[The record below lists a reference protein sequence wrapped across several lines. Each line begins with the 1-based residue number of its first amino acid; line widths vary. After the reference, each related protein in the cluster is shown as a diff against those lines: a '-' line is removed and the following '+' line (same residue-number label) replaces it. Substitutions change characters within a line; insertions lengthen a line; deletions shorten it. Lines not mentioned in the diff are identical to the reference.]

1 MCTLSVIPTT
11 DRLGRTCG
19 YRAVMSRDETRDR
32 SPARH
37 PEARDLDSAQGVWP
51 TDADAGGTWFAA
63 SERGLT
69 LALLNVNLGPHEPPN
84 RGVRTRGEIIP
95 SLIDRQKASEA
106 ATELRNMNLERYRP
120 FRLVAISR
128 RAVIDCRWD
137 RMRLVERRRRL
148 SPACFVSSGLGD
160 HIVSPRLMLFDSTFS
175 GVSGTAKMQDAFH
188 QHVWPGHEAISVMMS
203 RDDARTTSVTTVE
216 MRWEED
222 ADGPAGAM
230 THRDDAGS
238 SEIEIGGLVAAGA

>member
-1 MCTLSVIPTT
+1 MCTLTVIPMS
-11 DRLGRTCG
+11 DRLGRPAG

-32 SPARH
+32 SPARP
-37 PEARDLDSAQGVWP
+37 PETRDVGGARAVWP

-69 LALLNVNLGPHEPPN
+69 LARLNVNLGEHEPPN

-95 SLIDRQKASEA
+95 ALIGRQKASEA
-106 ATELRNMNLERYRP
+106 AAELRSMNLDRYRP

-137 RMRLVERRRRL
+137 RERLVERRRRL
-148 SPACFVSSGLGD
+148 APACFVSSGLGD

-175 GVSGTAKMQDAFH
+175 GVTGTAKMQDAYH
-188 QHVWPGHEAISVMMS
+188 RHVWPGHEAISVMMN
-203 RDDARTTSVTTVE
+203 REDARTTSVSTVE
-216 MRWEED
+216 MRWEAE
-222 ADGPAGAM
+222 APGPTGAM
-230 THRDDAGS
+230 KHEDDAGS
-238 SEIEIGGLVAAGA
+238 SEVALAWLVAAGA